1 MQTHVG
7 YACPIVSGVV
17 DINLLLY
24 NIQYKRK
31 HICSHDTIA
40 SSELARPNSRILVIT
55 IYNW

>member
-31 HICSHDTIA
+31 HICSHGTIA
-40 SSELARPNSRILVIT
+40 SSELATHTKFEDFGNYYL
-55 IYNW
+55 